1 MDAINKVHRIYR
13 NLIQEH
19 NNLVGKLNN
28 AKGNSDI
35 IVYLQQEVDKN
46 ISQLEWFRKA
56 FSANGEKVDKIEK

>member
-28 AKGNSDI
+28 TKGNSDMI
-35 IVYLQQEVDKN
+35 AYLQQEVDKN
-46 ISQLEWFRKA
+46 ILQLEWFRKA
-56 FSANGEKVDKIEK
+56 FSTNGEKVDKIEK